1 MRVEMKF
8 EYRMGRRMYWD
19 DISIRRKIG
28 KKRSYK
34 GKIKKLRKIYVI
46 AEHCTHSIELYTM
59 KNNYYFLTKRQ
70 MKFFNIAGKHSKIN
84 DKIWLDDE
92 EINTKIY
99 DYLHLYSI
107 PRIYRINKMCT
118 FHTK

>member
-1 MRVEMKF
+1 MREKMKF
-8 EYRMGRRMYWD
+8 ECRMGRRMYWD

-34 GKIKKLRKIYVI
+34 GKPKKLRKIFVI
-46 AEHCTHSIELYTM
+46 AEHCTHSIELHTM

-70 MKFFNIAGKHSKIN
+70 MKFLNIAGKHSKIN
-84 DKIWLDDE
+84 DKIWLIDE

-107 PRIYRINKMCT
+107 PRIYRINKMCI
-118 FHTK
+118 FYTK

>member
-1 MRVEMKF
+1 
-8 EYRMGRRMYWD
+8 MYWD
-19 DISIRRKIG
+19 DIRVRRRIG

-34 GKIKKLRKIYVI
+34 GKLRMFYTII
-46 AEHCTHSIELYTM
+46 TEHCTHSIELHTM

-70 MKFFNIAGKHSKIN
+70 MRFLNIAGKHSKIN
-84 DKIWLDDE
+84 DKMWLIDV

-107 PRIYRINKMCT
+107 PRAYISNKIYV
-118 FHTK
+118 FYTK

>member
-1 MRVEMKF
+1 MRSEMKF
-8 EYRMGRRMYWD
+8 ECRMGRRMYWD
-19 DISIRRKIG
+19 DISARRKIG

-34 GKIKKLRKIYVI
+34 NKLKKLRKIYVI
-46 AEHCTHSIELYTM
+46 AEHYTHSIELHTM

-70 MKFFNIAGKHSKIN
+70 MKFLNITGKHSKIN
-84 DKIWLDDE
+84 DKIWLIDE

-107 PRIYRINKMCT
+107 PRTYGINKMRT